1 MDFREGPE
9 DAAYRTEVRAWLEQ
23 AVAGLPGPEPPS
35 LEERLPY
42 WQAWQREVHAA
53 GYAGLSWPRRYGG
66 AEASLV
72 QQAIFLEE
80 YDRAGAPDRLNTL
93 GEGLAGPTIVDF
105 GTDEQKERFLAPI
118 LRGEEVWCQLFS
130 EPAAGSDLAAI
141 EARAERDGGGW
152 RVSGQKVWTSRAQVS
167 HFGMLLARTG
177 GARHGGITWMI
188 LPMDQDGVTVRP
200 LRHMLGEADFNE
212 VFLDGAYVPDELVV
226 GPVDGGWKIAMAT
239 LGYERVVLATGR
251 VNMQGLFG
259 ELVQAVREG
268 ERHGRP
274 LGEDLQVRRTIAD
287 LYART
292 RVYRLNGL
300 RALSG
305 MAGGA
310 PGPASS
316 LGKLLSGP
324 LLEDMA
330 DFAVAQHGLAGQ
342 LDPKDA
348 TSEDAARWL
357 RLAYQARGTSIAG
370 GTTFIQR
377 NIVAERVL
385 GLPRA

>member
-1 MDFREGPE
+1 MDFRDSPQ
-9 DAAYRTEVRAWLEQ
+9 DAEYRAQVRAWLEENVSELGGW
-23 AVAGLPGPEPPS
+23 AS
-35 LEERLPY
+35 LTMEERLPA
-42 WQAWQREVHAA
+42 WRAWQKQLHAA
-53 GYAGLSWPRRYGG
+53 GYAGLAWPERYGG
-66 AEASLV
+66 QDASLV

-93 GEGLAGPTIVDF
+93 GEGLAGPTIIDF
-105 GTDEQKERFLAPI
+105 GTEEQRARLLRPI
-118 LRGEEVWCQLFS
+118 LEGEHVWCQLFS
-130 EPAAGSDLAAI
+130 EPAAGSDLAAL
-141 EARAERDGGGW
+141 EARAERDGDGW
-152 RVSGQKVWTSRAQVS
+152 RISGQKVWTSRAQIAS
-167 HFGMLLARTG
+167 YGMLLARTG
-177 GARHGGITWMI
+177 GGPRHKGITYFI
-188 LPMDQDGVTVRP
+188 LPMDAEGVTVRP
-200 LRHMLGEADFNE
+200 LRHILGEAEFNE
-212 VFLDGAYVPDELVV
+212 VFLDNVYVPDDLVL

-251 VNMQGLFG
+251 VNMQRLFHD
-259 ELVQAVREG
+259 LVEEVRAS
-268 ERHGRP
+268 GRGADP
-274 LGEDLQVRRTIAD
+274 HVRATLAD

-300 RALSG
+300 RALHS
-305 MAGGA
+305 MAAGA

-316 LGKLLSGP
+316 LGKLISCP

-330 DFAVAQHGLAGQ
+330 DFAVAQHGLAGS
-342 LDPKDA
+342 LEPDA
-348 TSEDAARWL
+348 GDAEAARWL